1 MRQNLNDQAS
11 LITGSIIKIGNK
23 NNKKDSG
30 NVNGNLNAND
40 GGSQTDLKASM
51 TKLSARNNGN
61 IESARNNKRKS
72 AIDAKASA
80 AAVEIP
86 GERVRPQPPYV
97 IVRKSEAVEGDGRA
111 KKVDSE
117 LLTEH
122 AFSRAFDD
130 SSKSM
135 HTTKTYNSV

>member
-11 LITGSIIKIGNK
+11 LMTGSIIKIGNK

-30 NVNGNLNAND
+30 NVNSNQND
-40 GGSQTDLKASM
+40 GGSQMDLKASI
-51 TKLSARNNGN
+51 TKLSARNNGK
-61 IESARNNKRKS
+61 IESARNNKKKS
-72 AIDAKASA
+72 TIDAKASA

-97 IVRKSEAVEGDGRA
+97 IVRKAEAVEGDGRA